1 MFTTFAAVIF
11 FSLKKRGTRKDMT
24 YETLLSAC
32 YTDGQLH
39 QRLEMASGFLW
50 QNRKSSPAP
59 AQLCHRKGLPLP
71 PPFLWL
77 HCELC
82 KASCKEASLPSQAG
96 AKKGREMD
104 ALWVCYYLH
113 TSLVESYPFSE
124 PGPSQL
130 TMQGTEEQDPV
141 MF

>member
-1 MFTTFAAVIF
+1 MFTTFTAVIF
-11 FSLKKRGTRKDMT
+11 FSLKKRSAPKDMT

-32 YTDGQLH
+32 YTDVQLH
-39 QRLEMASGFLW
+39 RRLEMASGFLLW
-50 QNRKSSPAP
+50 NRKSSPAP
-59 AQLCHRKGLPLP
+59 AQLCHCKALPHP

-82 KASCKEASLPSQAG
+82 KASCKEAGPPSQTG
-96 AKKGREMD
+96 IKKGREMD
-104 ALWVCYYLH
+104 ALWVCHYLH
-113 TSLVESYPFSE
+113 TLLVESYPFSE

-130 TMQGTEEQDPV
+130 AMQGGEEQDPV